1 MSNRT
6 ETEPAAGSTPSD
18 PPAGETSAA
27 IQRDACLIRTFARFD
42 TLLVAGVCVAVP
54 TSDWYVLPLLLM
66 LHAAYQAMV
75 PGRLPRELEA
85 GIRTALPVP
94 RRTLFRHHNKPDCAA
109 LSYPFWTIIKIP
121 KTFDGWDDTPDKRAQ
136 LLHELGHCHQY
147 DWYALM
153 LVSVTASTNLLIG
166 GIGLLAALA
175 IIAMPGAIAY
185 LEALPDFPAFPEAN
199 LEIVVLYGVWAFVAA
214 ATLIERVRFIHRR
227 ELNADRFA
235 AAVNPP
241 AYLAF
246 LQKRRL
252 RERYSRAATK
262 KTEGLNE
269 AFHPSFAVRH
279 AILAEG
285 GTIDRRT
292 VFRDAAVSS
301 GLFVFYLAV
310 ASLFSVS
317 DSLRI
322 AVTLLFAAFG
332 FAIIAASVRQ
342 IVQGLSRQ
350 DAGPYVRAFAAGSV
364 LGFSGTFVAIYAVL
378 TVIGSLSHANF
389 WQFLAVTPAAYPL
402 WMLICITGCKPL
414 FAGSM
419 SNTAFAIWGGLVFAV
434 CWVLA
439 AYLYEIVSLRDFNPG
454 PIALCL
460 LAIGLALAAA
470 RLADH
475 AVRRIRRTL

>member
-1 MSNRT
+1 M
-6 ETEPAAGSTPSD
+6 G
-18 PPAGETSAA
+18 A
-27 IQRDACLIRTFARFD
+27 IRRDACLVRIFARLD

-54 TSDWYVLPLLLM
+54 TSDWYVLPLVLM
-66 LHAAYQAMV
+66 LHAAYQAIV
-75 PGRLPRELEA
+75 PGRIPQELEA
-85 GIRTALPVP
+85 DIRTTLPVP
-94 RRTLFRHHNKPDCAA
+94 RRTLFRLHNKPDCAA

-121 KTFDGWDDTPDKRAQ
+121 KEFAEWSSNPDRRSQ

-153 LVSVTASTNLLIG
+153 LVSLTASTNFLIG

-175 IIAMPGAIAY
+175 IIAMPNAIAR
-185 LEALPDFPAFPEAN
+185 LEALPDFPAFPQAN

-235 AAVNPP
+235 AA
-241 AYLAF
+241 ADKQTYLTF

-262 KTEGLNE
+262 KTGELNE

-279 AILAEG
+279 TTLAEG
-285 GTIDRRT
+285 GTVDRHT
-292 VFRDAAVSS
+292 VFRDAAISS
-301 GLFVFYLAV
+301 SFFVFYLVV
-310 ASLFSVS
+310 ASLFSIS
-317 DSLRI
+317 DTLRI
-322 AVTLLFAAFG
+322 TVTVVFAAFG

-342 IVQGLSRQ
+342 IAQGLAPQ
-350 DAGPYVRAFAAGSV
+350 DINSYIRAFAAGSV
-364 LGFSGTFVAIYAVL
+364 LGFSGTFVGIYSIL
-378 TVIGSLSHANF
+378 TIVGLLSHANF
-389 WQFLAVTPAAYPL
+389 WQFLAVTPATYPL
-402 WMLICITGCKPL
+402 WLLVCITGRKPL

-419 SNTAFAIWGGLVFAV
+419 SNTAFGVWGGCIFAV
-434 CWVLA
+434 CWVLT
-439 AYLYEIVSLRDFNPG
+439 AYLYEIITLRDFNPG

-460 LAIGLALAAA
+460 LAIAMTLGAV

-475 AVRRIRRTL
+475 VMRWLRRPL